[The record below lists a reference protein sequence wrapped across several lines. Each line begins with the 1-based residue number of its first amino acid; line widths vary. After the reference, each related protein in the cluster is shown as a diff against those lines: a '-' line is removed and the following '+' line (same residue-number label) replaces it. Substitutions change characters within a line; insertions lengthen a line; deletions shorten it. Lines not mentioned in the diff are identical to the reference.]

1 MTSTISIGMKARTQ
15 ANAIEDRPTT
25 SVTQLDR
32 YSLLA
37 VSILIVLSLST
48 LTIYPLVGYPYHEIP
63 DFFAHLGLARAVLN
77 SGAVNPAGSG
87 SYLFFPSLFVLI
99 AQLSVLTGSTL
110 LDCAALLSVML
121 GVLITLM
128 IFMILRLLSRSVTI
142 AFVGCFIAIATNAA
156 VDFIFPSPGYLNFT
170 VLLFANFLTWKFVLE
185 DRRALAFVAPLVV
198 LALSLAAGDPTY
210 SAVYVIQLTILLAVM
225 SLYRS
230 TRDISTRVVVP
241 FVAFLLPVVVYY
253 VYIGYWIIPLFYS
266 FSSDFLSRVLSNL
279 FVASS
284 EQIAGPGSAVFQLWL
299 GLTFWVSRFVYAL
312 VGGVTVLLLFRN
324 LILKKRTLCKS
335 SLLVNMIVLST
346 VLASLPYFAIGSGVL
361 GLDVGR
367 FVQVSYP
374 YMSLMLAFILV
385 SSRVPSS
392 FRKHRILS
400 LSVAVILGLA
410 VVLAY
415 LPIHVIDHD
424 FENRQLVYSAEFFA
438 LQTGGHG
445 RLVYSLPATAVVQF
459 ITGLELV
466 GGPPP
471 PSLTGPLGNLTTIQQ
486 SRPQVTDIVYSTESI
501 VLEVSE

>member
-1 MTSTISIGMKARTQ
+1 MQ
-15 ANAIEDRPTT
+15 AKAIEDKSMT

-32 YSLLA
+32 YGLLA

-63 DFFAHLGLARAVLN
+63 DFFAQLGLARAVLHN
-77 SGAVNPAGSG
+77 GAVNPAGSG
-87 SYLFFPSLFVLI
+87 SYLFFPGLFVLI
-99 AQLSVLTGSTL
+99 AQLTLLTGSTL
-110 LDCAALLSVML
+110 LDCAALLSVVL

-142 AFVGCFIAIATNAA
+142 AFVGGFIAIATNAA

-170 VLLFANFLTWKFVLE
+170 ILLFANFLTWKFVLE
-185 DRRALAFVAPLVV
+185 DRRALTLVLPIVV
-198 LALSLAAGDPTY
+198 LAFSLASGDPTY
-210 SAVYVIQLTILLAVM
+210 SAVYVIQLIILLAVV
-225 SLYRS
+225 SLYGS
-230 TRDISTRVVVP
+230 TRDISARVVVP
-241 FVAFLLPVVVYY
+241 FVAFLLPVVAYY
-253 VYIGYWIIPLFYS
+253 VYIGYWIIPLFFS
-266 FSSDFLSRVLSNL
+266 FSRDFLSRVLSNL

-284 EQIAGPGSAVFQLWL
+284 AQIVGPGSAVFQLWF
-299 GLTFWVSRFVYAL
+299 GLTFWVSRFMYAL
-312 VGGVTVLLLFRN
+312 VGGMTVLLLFRN
-324 LILKKRTLCKS
+324 LVLKRRTLGKS
-335 SLLVNMIVLST
+335 RLLVNMIVLST

-385 SSRVPSS
+385 RSRAPNG

-400 LSVAVILGLA
+400 LSLVVILGLA
-410 VVLAY
+410 MVLAY
-415 LPIHVIDHD
+415 LPIHVIDHNL
-424 FENRQLVYSAEFFA
+424 ENRPLVYSAEFFT
-438 LQTGGHG
+438 LQTGGQG
-445 RLVYSLPATAVVQF
+445 RLAYSLPATAVVQF

-471 PSLTGPLGNLTTIQQ
+471 PSLTGPFGNLTTVQQ

-501 VLEVSE
+501 VLEVSK